1 MKKILSLLLLFM
13 LPFGLS
19 AQTLDSAEKA
29 FQDSDFATAK
39 AEYQKLLPNIS
50 GSDKWLVQ
58 LRLAACEYQNGAFLN
73 AAKMM
78 YGYSLP
84 QDELWQA
91 RFLLYRIQMANQVAN
106 TYRPILNKT
115 QIDSAAAA
123 NDKEQWTR
131 EQWQQQIDQDFRRL
145 WELKEVLTVMPI
157 EQENVIINLKN
168 TDTQRIPTLFD
179 FTVQQWINYLQ
190 RNSTLSVAPISATAP
205 TYLDGAAR
213 LKEGTSQA
221 TAKLISQI
229 LDTASTLD
237 GTNRQNAKL
246 FWKTDAILQ
255 PFNNNSFVIE
265 NKEKALADAIADLR
279 LITGQETPKTSWW
292 QRLKDSLSSAP
303 SAGYGR
309 SYAAW
314 QLAQLQYQNN
324 QKPQAVQTCE
334 FALSQLPA
342 SYYTEQCEQLKN
354 RITQVEL
361 NVQSG
366 NTPFNRQQ
374 PQLTFSGQ
382 NLTRVYARVYPTSFD
397 ELTTLYRSHYNR
409 RTVNSFGDV
418 THLDSKDVLTFA
430 KRTPQHQTSIEVPYE
445 EVGKAQTA
453 TLSLPSLEPGFYVV
467 LLADKKDFTA
477 DKTNIYGWVVNA
489 TDLALFASTAIQ
501 GDPTNFV
508 AVRNATP
515 KTINPNVFHLYTIN
529 LKTGEIEPNTKLQLI
544 TDWNGTRVNAQTN
557 EEGLFD
563 TSRTVTVSPQER
575 VNNQNYSLDVLAS
588 KNNSLT
594 FTANRLYFN
603 FYNEPPVQL
612 FAQTDRP
619 IYRPGQKAHLSV
631 QALER
636 LPRGYKTLSGSDAKF
651 QVTDPNG
658 KKILS
663 ANVPLNALGNAQTQL
678 SLPENDLLGIYSVSI
693 SVTASKRTYSTYHSF
708 RVEEYKRPDYEV
720 TLEQP
725 QKPLEYGKKA
735 TLTGK
740 ARYYMGTPL
749 EKATVNY
756 TLKRRPYFPPFYW
769 WWIRPISGEEKI
781 IAQGKTSTDEN
792 GTFTVSFTPTRLEE
806 DEEFANFILEAD
818 VFDDS
823 GRTIS
828 ANRTYKISAHPQ
840 LVRVEFTQGFYDAQT
855 PASLAKIDLTDADG
869 NSTSGNL
876 TLRIEQ
882 LENRQVTPS
891 MEQTY
896 CYRCE
901 ESNLSLDA
909 LYKDVSAVKTVLTRT
924 LSYRTPGAQTVDL
937 PALPEGI
944 YRLELSADK
953 AAKQQMVFVVADK
966 KSALNLPDV
975 ALVQHKTYYP
985 GEVLRVLVGAG
996 NLRGTKHIE
1005 VYQDNQFLT
1014 HREVLPGGVSI
1025 FEMPLTQ
1032 DHRGGV
1038 AMRWF
1043 GASDYVFHGAQTSAE
1058 VPFDNLQLTVT
1069 PDIPA
1074 TVKPGET
1081 VNWKI
1086 TVKDPT
1092 ASAVNGL
1099 VNVTV
1104 YDKSLDY
1111 YAPNTLPLQ
1120 FQQLYAQKTGTA
1132 DIRTS
1137 RVSPTTTGYYY
1148 PQKETEKRISLLPL
1162 PSLNLQPI
1170 WRAYGATK
1178 SLGRGAAAPMMLMA
1192 NAKRSAT
1199 ADFAEEAIV
1208 ESAAMKDTATFGVNQ
1223 SLQEVQNE
1231 AGIQAPEQ
1239 PNVRTDFSETAYFN
1253 PALALTGGKAIL
1265 RFTLPQSLTTWN
1277 ILGFAVTPN
1286 VHFGSFTAST
1296 VSQKDL
1302 MIRVQLPRY
1311 YREGDKGVLQA
1322 AVTNQSA
1329 KKITT
1334 QVTLSVTKN
1343 GKTALSDFGISQ
1355 PVKTVTVPANS
1366 TQFVTWNAT
1375 APNVPALYDITAVV
1389 RNGKES
1395 DGEQKT
1401 LPVLPGKM
1409 RLLASTH
1416 TALKNG
1422 ANTLTL
1428 DELAKVPAQ
1437 DIELAALTLNPS
1449 LALSVLNSM
1458 PNLLSSPYKDL
1469 VSSLNRYVPLA
1480 IVHQFYTTYP
1490 QLKEAV
1496 KKLPK
1501 RTGITPAW
1509 DENDP
1514 LRLQLL
1520 EQTPWLRQAQGYKE
1534 RSADIISLFDD
1545 NIVSAQLSKEQK
1557 NIAKLQNASGAF
1569 SWFAGGPDDD
1579 YLTLYALSSFAQAL
1593 SYQAQ
1598 IPQAAAKKAF
1608 SYIVPKIEKRL
1619 KQDREGSVVSVSF
1632 ALYAAYT
1639 LSAFPAHWPQVSE
1652 AKAAIKRWVDYADT
1666 QKKFMT
1672 PLGQIYAAA
1681 VYHRLGDDVKAN
1693 HYLDIVLARMKQDPL
1708 TGAYFAPEAQSWIW
1722 YNDTLSTQ
1730 TVTLRTLLEMRPG
1743 SDKIAPMLE
1752 WLLFNRQVNSWQNTK
1767 AATQAVFT
1775 VLDVMKAQG
1784 ALTKPS
1790 SYQVTWAGETIVKSF
1805 EPLDWTEDLQ
1815 FVRTGKQITP
1825 SSYRAQITKKG
1836 PQTDFA
1842 SLNAVYLAHDVNA
1855 SAKGVINVKREY
1867 FVRVKEADKIKL
1879 RPVAD
1884 VSSVRVGEELEVRL
1898 TLTTDSAFEYVL
1910 LQDPKPAGF
1919 ESDALT
1925 SGWDYQN
1932 ISFYREIKDSATNFF
1947 INWLPRGT
1955 VTLNY
1960 TLRPSVPGQLHA
1972 LPAQAQSMYAPEYG
1986 AHSASSSFTIEK

>member
-1 MKKILSLLLLFM
+1 MKKIIYLLLLVVF
-13 LPFGLS
+13 PFGLS
-19 AQTLDSAEKA
+19 AQTLSSAEKA
-29 FQDSDFATAK
+29 FQDGDFATAK
-39 AEYQKLLPNIS
+39 TEYQQLLPNLS
-50 GSDKWLVQ
+50 GPDKWLVQ
-58 LRLAACEYQNGAFLN
+58 LRLAACEYHNGAFLN

-91 RFLLYRIQMANQVAN
+91 RFLLYRIQMANQVAGI
-106 TYRPILNKT
+106 YRPLLNTT
-115 QIDSAAAA
+115 QIDSAEAAA
-123 NDKEQWTR
+123 DKEQWTR

-145 WELKEVLTVMPI
+145 WELKEVSSVMPI
-157 EQENVIINLKN
+157 EQESVIVNLKN

-179 FTVQQWINYLQ
+179 FTVRQWLDYLQ
-190 RNSTLSVAPISATAP
+190 RNSSLSVAPVRATSA

-213 LKEGTSQA
+213 LKEGTSKA
-221 TAKLISQI
+221 TATLISQ
-229 LDTASTLD
+229 LMDTAATLD

-246 FWKTDAILQ
+246 FWKTDAVLQ
-255 PFNNNSFVIE
+255 PFNNNAFIIE
-265 NKEKALADAIADLR
+265 NKEKALEKATADLQ
-279 LITGQETPKTSWW
+279 LLAGQNTPKTSWW
-292 QRLKDSLSSAP
+292 KRLKDSLSSAP
-303 SAGYGR
+303 STGYGR

-314 QLAQLQYQNN
+314 QLARLQSENN
-324 QKPQAVQTCE
+324 QKPQALQTCE
-334 FALSQLPA
+334 FALSQLPP
-342 SYYTEQCEQLKN
+342 SYYTDQCAQLKK

-361 NVQSG
+361 SVQSG
-366 NTPFNRQQ
+366 NIPFNRQS

-409 RTVNSFGDV
+409 KTVSSFSEV
-418 THLDSKDVLTFA
+418 TQLDSKDVLTFA
-430 KRTPQHQTSIEVPYE
+430 KRTAQHETTVNVPYE
-445 EVGKAQTA
+445 EVGKKQTA
-453 TLSLPSLEPGFYVV
+453 TLALPPLEPGFYVV
-467 LLADKKDFTA
+467 LLADKEDFTA
-477 DKTNIYGWVVNA
+477 DKTNVYGWVVNA
-489 TDLALFASTAIQ
+489 TDLALFASTALQ
-501 GDPTNFV
+501 GNPADFV
-508 AVRNATP
+508 AVRNVAP
-515 KTINPNVFHLYTIN
+515 KTLHPNVFHLYTVN
-529 LKTGEIEPNTKLQLI
+529 LKTGEIEPDTKLQLI
-544 TDWNGTRVNAQTN
+544 TDWNGSRTNAQTN
-557 EEGLFD
+557 ADGILD
-563 TSRTVTVSPQER
+563 TSRAVMVSPQER
-575 VNNQNYSLDVLAS
+575 VNNQSYSLDALAQ
-588 KNNSLT
+588 KNNSFA
-594 FTANRLYFN
+594 FTANRLYFH
-603 FYNEPPVQL
+603 FYNESPVQL

-619 IYRPGQKAHLSV
+619 IYRPGQKVQLSV

-658 KKILS
+658 KKIFS
-663 ANVPLNALGNAQTQL
+663 ATVPLNALGNAQTQL
-678 SLPENDLLGIYSVSI
+678 TLPENNLLGSYSVSV
-693 SVTASKRTYSTYHSF
+693 SVTANKRNYATYHAF
-708 RVEEYKRPDYEV
+708 QVEEYKRPDYEV

-735 TLTGK
+735 TLTGQ

-756 TLKRRPYFPPFYW
+756 TLKRKPYLPPFYW
-769 WWIRPISGEEKI
+769 WWVRPISGEEKI

-806 DEEFANFILEAD
+806 DEEFANFILEAN

-828 ANRTYKISAHPQ
+828 ASRTYKISAHPQ
-840 LVRVEFTQGFYDAQT
+840 LVRVDFTQGFYDAQKT
-855 PASLAKIDLTDADG
+855 APLAKIDLTDADG

-882 LENRQVTPS
+882 VENRQVTSPTA
-891 MEQTY
+891 QTR
-896 CYRCE
+896 CYGCE
-901 ESNLSLDA
+901 EPTSSLDA
-909 LYKDVSAVKTVLTRT
+909 LYKDVPAVKTVLSRT
-924 LSYRTPGAQTVDL
+924 LNYRTPGAQTVEL

-944 YRLELSADK
+944 YRLELSGDK
-953 AAKQQMVFVVADK
+953 AATQQMVFVVAAE
-966 KSALNLPDV
+966 KSALKLPDV

-985 GEVLRVLVGAG
+985 GETLRVLAGAG
-996 NLRGTKHIE
+996 NLRGTKRVE
-1005 VYQDNQFLT
+1005 VYQDNRFLT

-1032 DHRGGV
+1032 EHRGGV

-1043 GASDYVFHGAQTSAE
+1043 GASDYVFHSAQTSAE

-1086 TVKDPT
+1086 NVKDPT
-1092 ASAVNGL
+1092 GSAVNGL

-1111 YAPNTLPLQ
+1111 YAPNALPLQ
-1120 FQQLYAQKTGTA
+1120 FQQLYAQHTGAGDMTSSRLPPATTA
-1132 DIRTS
+1132 
-1137 RVSPTTTGYYY
+1137 YYY
-1148 PQKETEKRISLLPL
+1148 PQTSAEKGLSLLPL
-1162 PSLNLQPI
+1162 PSLNLQQR
-1170 WRAYGATK
+1170 WRGYGATRGG
-1178 SLGRGAAAPMMLMA
+1178 LLGAAAPKMLMA
-1192 NAKRSAT
+1192 NAKSA
-1199 ADFAEEAIV
+1199 AVAEFAEQEEMLDTAATGSF
-1208 ESAAMKDTATFGVNQ
+1208 SAAQKIANISTDNDTPDTKQ
-1223 SLQEVQNE
+1223 TD
-1231 AGIQAPEQ
+1231 
-1239 PNVRTDFSETAYFN
+1239 VRTDFSETAYFN
-1253 PALALTGGKAIL
+1253 PALALTGGRAVL

-1277 ILGFAVTPN
+1277 LLGFALTPN

-1296 VSQKDL
+1296 VSQKEL

-1322 AVTNQSA
+1322 AITNQSA
-1329 KKITT
+1329 KKITA
-1334 QVTLSVTKN
+1334 QVTLSVTKD
-1343 GKTALSDFGISQ
+1343 GQTALRDFGISQ
-1355 PVKTVTVPANS
+1355 PVKTVTVAAHS
-1366 TQFVTWNAT
+1366 TQFVTWNVT
-1375 APNVPALYDITAVV
+1375 APNAPALYDITAVA
-1389 RNGKES
+1389 RSGKES

-1416 TALKNG
+1416 AALKNG
-1422 ANTLTL
+1422 QNALALT
-1428 DELAKVPAQ
+1428 ELSNVPAQ
-1437 DIELAALTLNPS
+1437 DVELTAFTLHPS

-1458 PNLLSSPYKDL
+1458 PNLLASPYKDL

-1501 RTGITPAW
+1501 RDGLTPAW
-1509 DENDP
+1509 NEKDP

-1520 EQTPWLRQAQGYKE
+1520 EQTPWLRQAQGHKE
-1534 RSADIISLFDD
+1534 HTADIISLFDD
-1545 NIVSAQLSKEQK
+1545 SIVSAQLDKEQK

-1569 SWFAGGPDDD
+1569 SWFASGPDDD

-1593 SYQAQ
+1593 TYQAQ
-1598 IPQAAAKKAF
+1598 IPQDAAKKAF

-1619 KQDREGSVVSVSF
+1619 KQDREGSVGTVSF

-1639 LSAFPAHWPQVSE
+1639 LSAFPAHWPQVSQ
-1652 AKAAIKRWVDYADT
+1652 AKAAIKRWVDYADE

-1784 ALTKPS
+1784 ALTQPS
-1790 SYQVTWAGETIVKSF
+1790 SYQVEWAGETIVKSF
-1805 EPLDWTEDLQ
+1805 EPLDWTDDLQ
-1815 FVRTGKQITP
+1815 FVRTGAQVTP
-1825 SSYRAQITKKG
+1825 TSYRAQITKESK
-1836 PQTDFA
+1836 QTDFA
-1842 SLNAVYLAHDVNA
+1842 SLNAVYRAHDVNA
-1855 SAKGVINVKREY
+1855 SPKGVINVKRAY
-1867 FVRVKEADKIKL
+1867 FVRAKDANKVKL

-1884 VSSVRVGEELEVRL
+1884 VSSVRVGEELEVHL
-1898 TLTTDSAFEYVL
+1898 TITTDSAFEYVL

-1932 ISFYREIKDSATNFF
+1932 ISFYREVKDSATNFF

-1955 VTLNY
+1955 VTLSY